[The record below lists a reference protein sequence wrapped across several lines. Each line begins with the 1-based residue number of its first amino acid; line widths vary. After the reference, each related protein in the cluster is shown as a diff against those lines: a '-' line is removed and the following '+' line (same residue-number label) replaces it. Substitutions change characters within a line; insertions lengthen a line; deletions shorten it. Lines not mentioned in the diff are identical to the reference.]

1 MRIILSESSYG
12 TYGAG
17 LSAPF
22 TYMGRILSDLLDEV
36 VNFPFREIEIECCHF
51 IKKLN
56 ADKKYIESFSKL
68 PYYRRGKNSIYI
80 CLPNTDGQIKLE
92 IALRNIEYAFSI
104 ILSKK
109 KKDDTYDSVK
119 VQSALMNLKYF
130 LLNNDIWAIHRQYE
144 LLVAKEKLKDRMQ
157 EREIRSKTEVKADK
171 LIRDIRLYYRFAGI
185 GNLFF
190 APFDTFLTEEILSEL
205 RKYKF
210 RLPKYTH
217 LYIMVSD
224 AFDNALLEAVQYE
237 SWYIWGIATLSNY
250 TEYPDLD
257 DRQKQKIVFDL
268 ICKGLNDIA
277 EIDKLDSNMLNN
289 VLDTIK
295 SKYIE
300 ASKTDNKQLIAENN

>member
-1 MRIILSESSYG
+1 MKIILSESSYG
-12 TYGAG
+12 TYAAG

-119 VQSALMNLKYF
+119 VQSALMNLKCYF
-130 LLNNDIWAIHRQYE
+130 QNNNVWTIHQQYE
-144 LLVAKEKLKDRMQ
+144 LLVTKEKLRDRMQ

-185 GNLFF
+185 GNLYF

-205 RKYKF
+205 RKNKF
-210 RLPKYTH
+210 RLPQYTH
-217 LYIMVSD
+217 LYIMVSNTL
-224 AFDNALLEAVQYE
+224 DNALLETERYYQ
-237 SWYIWGIATLSNY
+237 WYIWGIAILSNY
-250 TEYPDLD
+250 MEYPDLD
-257 DRQKQKIVFDL
+257 DKQKQKIVFDL

-289 VLDTIK
+289 ILDAIK

-300 ASKTDNKQLIAENN
+300 DSKIDNKQLIAENN